1 MAIDLN
7 LISVVA
13 FYSLVFLYFYIKRKN
28 VTRQLGVIFL
38 YKTQKFTGIMRAVAN
53 WNPKFWQWF
62 GYASIPIGFTG
73 MFVIFGYLIHALIKV
88 LTTPGAQAGL
98 SLAVPGVHIPGSIFI
113 PFWYGIVALFTV
125 IVVHEG
131 MHGVV
136 SEAWGIKLKSAG
148 VGLAAI
154 LPLAFVEP
162 PEDKLTKAKTGTQL
176 GIFSAGV
183 SANLISAICVFLLL
197 NFAIAPAADGVLIK
211 GIDVGTPAALAGMQ
225 TDEVITQASGASV
238 KTVSDFSEIMKNVKP
253 GEYVTIATNKNQ
265 YLVKTI
271 ENPDVKAKNRAYIG
285 ISFRQSFPWGLFHLS
300 NLLYW
305 MFVLNIGIGLVNLL
319 PLGPIDGGR
328 MLKIVLDRKMKNQQ
342 TAAKLF
348 SAVTYLSLFLLL
360 ANIIVPY
367 LVRAAAVL

>member
-13 FYSLVFLYFYIKRKN
+13 FYAIVFAYFYIKRKN
-28 VTRQLGVIFL
+28 ITRQLGVIFL
-38 YKTQKFTGIMRAVAN
+38 YKTQKFTGVMRAIAN

-73 MFVIFGYLIHALIKV
+73 MAVIFGYLIHALVKV
-88 LTTPGAQAGL
+88 FTTPGAQAGL
-98 SLAVPGVHIPGSIFI
+98 SLAIPGVKIPGSIFI
-113 PFWYGIVALFTV
+113 PFWYGIIALFVV

-136 SEAWGIKLKSAG
+136 SEAWGLKLKSAG

-162 PEDKLTKAKTGTQL
+162 PEDKLMKAKTGTQL

-183 SANLISAICVFLLL
+183 SANLISAIFAFAIL
-197 NFAIAPAADGVLIK
+197 NFAIAPVADGVLIK
-211 GIDVGTPAALAGMQ
+211 GIDSGTPAAIAGMQ
-225 TDEVITQASGASV
+225 VNEIIAQAGGAQV
-238 KTVSDFSEIMKNVKP
+238 KTVADFSDVMKNVKP
-253 GEYVTIATNKNQ
+253 GEYVTIVTNKNE
-265 YLVKTI
+265 YLVKTV
-271 ENPDVKAKNRAYIG
+271 ENPDEKAKNRAYIG
-285 ISFRQSFPWGLFHLS
+285 IAFRQNFPWGVFHLS

-305 MFVLNIGIGLVNLL
+305 VFVLNIGIGLVNLL

-328 MLKIVLDRKMKNQQ
+328 MLQIVLNRKLKNQQ
-342 TAAKLF
+342 AAAKLF
-348 SAVTYLSLFLLL
+348 GEVTYLSLFLLL

-367 LVRAAAVL
+367 IL